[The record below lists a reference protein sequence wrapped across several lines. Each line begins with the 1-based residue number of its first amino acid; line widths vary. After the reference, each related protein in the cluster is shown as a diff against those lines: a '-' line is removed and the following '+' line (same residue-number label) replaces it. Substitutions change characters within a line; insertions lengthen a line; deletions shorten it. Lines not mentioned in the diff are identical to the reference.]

1 MLKECERLLST
12 ILRNGRFVL
21 VVNLYCVEKKFALQA
36 EQIENRA
43 SIEPYSSK
51 LSSSPPIFSEINMKT
66 YFCIMIALC
75 LVLVT
80 VQAAEMGSRT
90 RRQSDNLITLNI
102 PRDLL
107 DSLLKALLG
116 EGGVGDLLKNILG
129 GNGGGN

>member
-1 MLKECERLLST
+1 MVWLKSRTQKKAITL
-12 ILRNGRFVL
+12 IFPPRF
-21 VVNLYCVEKKFALQA
+21 
-36 EQIENRA
+36 
-43 SIEPYSSK
+43 SSK
-51 LSSSPPIFSEINMKT
+51 FSSSPSAFSKINMKT
-66 YFCIMIALC
+66 YFCILIALC
-75 LVLVT
+75 LVLLT

-116 EGGVGDLLKNILG
+116 EGGVGDLLKTILG